1 MQKYYKYFVLF
12 LSNTM
17 KDYSKSHNRE
27 TWRIYPPNATIV
39 KGFFAACTP
48 LEAILKSTF
57 DCLYDVY
64 CLQLLTEHFPSIH
77 QTNLNLNDYVLQLEN
92 SNRTVYNHLSNLFIE
107 QWATRL
113 NYSQYFHNCNPS
125 ICTHTTTDILD
136 YSYAI
141 TLFISL
147 YGGLI
152 IIFRFIS
159 PIFIKIVF
167 KFKSQLIKRDFI
179 QWIKQVNLF
188 KDARKRTE
196 QDIKQ
201 QKITSHV
208 YLILFLVSIII
219 LVLTNLLNTEI
230 VMTKS
235 SNPPLETYTNL
246 QISHSDTLTCP
257 CSTTTIPYHKFM
269 TLSPISHQICSSD
282 FISNEWIS
290 MALKNFIPYHNLDW
304 RNRVYQQFSLL
315 SKLCQLANETI
326 TRNKKEFLSQSF
338 IVSSMI
344 SENDF
349 NTQLNETLNQFF
361 QSTIVQFYQF
371 IQVVDLSIQVDQP
384 FMIPTIAFEFEIDSF
399 NIQFTGVDTGTMI
412 GLVDVCVFMNFIY
425 FTFNI
430 TYF

>member
-1 MQKYYKYFVLF
+1 
-12 LSNTM
+12 
-17 KDYSKSHNRE
+17 
-27 TWRIYPPNATIV
+27 
-39 KGFFAACTP
+39 
-48 LEAILKSTF
+48 
-57 DCLYDVY
+57 
-64 CLQLLTEHFPSIH
+64 
-77 QTNLNLNDYVLQLEN
+77 
-92 SNRTVYNHLSNLFIE
+92 
-107 QWATRL
+107 
-113 NYSQYFHNCNPS
+113 
-125 ICTHTTTDILD
+125 
-136 YSYAI
+136 
-141 TLFISL
+141 
-147 YGGLI
+147 
-152 IIFRFIS
+152 
-159 PIFIKIVF
+159 
-167 KFKSQLIKRDFI
+167 
-179 QWIKQVNLF
+179 
-188 KDARKRTE
+188 
-196 QDIKQ
+196 
-201 QKITSHV
+201 
-208 YLILFLVSIII
+208 
-219 LVLTNLLNTEI
+219 
-230 VMTKS
+230 
-235 SNPPLETYTNL
+235 
-246 QISHSDTLTCP
+246 
-257 CSTTTIPYHKFM
+257 
-269 TLSPISHQICSSD
+269 
-282 FISNEWIS
+282 